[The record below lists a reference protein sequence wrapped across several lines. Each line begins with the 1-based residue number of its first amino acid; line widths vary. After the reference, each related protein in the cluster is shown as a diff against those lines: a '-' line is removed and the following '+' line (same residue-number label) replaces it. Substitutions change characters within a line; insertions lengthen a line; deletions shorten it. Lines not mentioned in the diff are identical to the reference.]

1 VEREA
6 VLNILQETRAFLAR
20 PENNFDWSGWANGEA
35 ALKEIDSLIAS
46 VRTGTLSDP
55 KQFVWFFGPTGPVQ
69 EVSLRSGWGDEF
81 LELATR
87 IDAAT
92 R

>member
-1 VEREA
+1 MERDA
-6 VLNILQETRAFLAR
+6 VLKILQETRAFLAR
-20 PENNFDWSGWANGEA
+20 PENNFDWSGWENGEA

-46 VRTGTLSDP
+46 IRDRALSDP
-55 KQFVWFFGPTGPVQ
+55 KQFVWLFAPTGPIQ
-69 EVSLRSGWGDEF
+69 EVSLSSGWGDMF
-81 LELATR
+81 LELAKR

>member
-1 VEREA
+1 MERDA
-6 VLNILQETRAFLAR
+6 VLNILQETRALLAR
-20 PENNFDWSGWANGEA
+20 PENNFDWSGWADGEA
-35 ALKEIDSLIAS
+35 ALKEIDSLISS
-46 VRTGTLSDP
+46 VRTGALSDP
-55 KQFVWFFGPTGPVQ
+55 KQFVWLFGPTGPVQ
-69 EVSLRSGWGDEF
+69 EVSLSSGWGDEF